1 MNEPKELQDARRL
14 LAQAESGYRSSDGLR
29 ALEDGLALI
38 EDVVLGEDAT
48 FDAVADNL
56 LATYSDKICTS
67 IKQRIEADAA
77 LPEPELKQLFDVLLA
92 FDAVDLDLPPFVRP
106 LKIEVVKRLIDLHYE
121 GYPEEE
127 KQRALE
133 TLAGIAGE

>member
-1 MNEPKELQDARRL
+1 MNEPRELQDARRL
-14 LAQAESGYRSSDGLR
+14 LARAESDFRSSEGLR
-29 ALEDGLALI
+29 ALEDGLSLI
-38 EDVVLGEDAT
+38 EDVVLSDEDA
-48 FDAVADNL
+48 FDAVAHNL
-56 LATYSDKICTS
+56 LATYSDKICAS

-92 FDAVDLDLPPFVRP
+92 FDAVELDLPSFVRP

-127 KQRALE
+127 KQRALK
-133 TLAGIAGE
+133 TLAGITGE

>member
-106 LKIEVVKRLIDLHYE
+106 AEDRGREAADRSSL
-121 GYPEEE
+121 
-127 KQRALE
+127 
-133 TLAGIAGE
+133 